1 MSNFPVQQES
11 LFDLDNQPPYAGSA
25 AEKWDMESIK
35 HSLDELFLLT
45 SQYSSSANYMKLL
58 DFVKRFPHIAPY
70 NAMLAH
76 IQMPGATFILSPYKW
91 RNRFGRT
98 IKPGARP
105 IVILRT
111 MGPVDFVFDVSDT
124 EGAPLPPRI
133 ENPFAVRDGNIGE
146 SLHFT
151 EENCKR
157 DGVYIYKSNLGSTEA
172 GSLRLAR
179 TKRDQTFRKKEIS
192 VVFELEVAERMSPEQ
207 RYATITHELG
217 HLYCGH
223 LGTNNPLWWPDR
235 HGLPRSMVEFEAES
249 VSYLVCKRFG
259 LDIAAEEYLAGY
271 AGSQAEVPP
280 ISLECV
286 MKAAGLIEKMGK
298 EIMQLRKTK

>member
-1 MSNFPVQQES
+1 MSNFPNHQES
-11 LFDLDNQPPYAGSA
+11 LFDHDDQPPYFGSA
-25 AEKWDMESIK
+25 AEKWDMETVK

-45 SQYSSSANYMKLL
+45 SQYRASSSYMELL
-58 DFVKRFPHIAPY
+58 DFIRKFPHIAPF

-91 RNRFGRT
+91 RTFFDRT

-124 EGAPLPPRI
+124 EGTPLPPRI
-133 ENPFAVRDGNIGE
+133 ENSFAIREGNIGKA
-146 SLHFT
+146 LCFT

-157 DGVYIYKSNLGSTEA
+157 DGIYIYKSNLGSTGA
-172 GSLRLAR
+172 GSIRTAR
-179 TKRDQTFRKKEIS
+179 TDRVQVFRKNSIP
-192 VVFELEVAERMSPEQ
+192 VLFELEVSERRSPEQ
-207 RYATITHELG
+207 RYATIAHELG

-223 LGTNNPLWWPDR
+223 LGTKNPLWWPDR
-235 HGLPRSMVEFEAES
+235 RGLTHSIVEFEAES

-259 LDIAAEEYLAGY
+259 LKTASEEYLAGY
-271 AGSQAEVPP
+271 VRSQTEVPP

-298 EIMQLRKTK
+298 ELMILRKTK

>member
-1 MSNFPVQQES
+1 MSNFPVHQES
-11 LFDLDNQPPYAGSA
+11 LFDLNNQPPYPGSA
-25 AEKWDMESIK
+25 AEKWDLESVK

-91 RNRFGRT
+91 RTLFGRT

-124 EGAPLPPRI
+124 EGRPLPPHI
-133 ENPFAVRDGNIGE
+133 ENSFAVREGNIGK
-146 SLHFT
+146 SLPFT
-151 EENCKR
+151 EEYCKR
-157 DGVYIYKSNLGSTEA
+157 DGVYIYKSNLGSTRG
-172 GSLRLAR
+172 GSLRVAR
-179 TKRDQTFRKKEIS
+179 TKRDQHFRDKPIP
-192 VVFELEVAERMSPEQ
+192 VAFELEVSERMSPEQ

-223 LGTNNPLWWPDR
+223 LGTINPLWWPDR
-235 HGLPRSMVEFEAES
+235 RGLSHSMIEFEAES

-271 AGSQAEVPP
+271 VGSQPEVPP

-298 EIMQLRKTK
+298 ERMKLRKTK